1 MSPARAM
8 LLILLLVTFSGC
20 NHLSR
25 ARQSKA
31 LLSEA
36 ADLMKQDNDVTQ
48 QWTYEFVTTF
58 TPENRAQFPANR
70 DFLRTHAAKII
81 KLVEESSRL
90 NNNVAA
96 KYEQAARLS
105 GYDQRQKGMTSFAA
119 GFRKNVEMNEIL
131 KSQMQMVS
139 DQRIVDPR
147 IFNEKFLHSG
157 NLMRQKQNES
167 QRDFAEGKRLLGL

>member
-105 GYDQRQKGMTSFAA
+105 GYDQR
-119 GFRKNVEMNEIL
+119 
-131 KSQMQMVS
+131 
-139 DQRIVDPR
+139 
-147 IFNEKFLHSG
+147 
-157 NLMRQKQNES
+157 
-167 QRDFAEGKRLLGL
+167 